1 MARWEPPRWSVSMQ
15 PLTVS
20 VSDAAQMIGL
30 GKTRTWALIASGQL
44 ATVKIG
50 RRTLVKVESLRA
62 LVNGIAA

>member
-1 MARWEPPRWSVSMQ
+1 MQ
-15 PLTVS
+15 PLAIS
-20 VSDAAQMIGL
+20 VTDAAQMIGI

-62 LVNGIAA
+62 LVDSIAA